1 MKKILL
7 YTFLCVLTFASCD
20 DFLDIKPK
28 GKKEPAT
35 VDDLAL
41 IMNKLYKTTDN
52 TMLMSDDVFKPEV
65 LAADLEI
72 KFHNYNAYTW
82 GEFLYPK
89 DVNDADWNGSYDNL
103 YRFNYVINN
112 IDDFEGNDDELRAQ
126 TKGEALFYRAYTY
139 FKLINQYAKQYNE
152 ATASAD
158 LGVPLLLTADVYA
171 VNTRATVEE
180 VYKQM
185 IMDLEIAADLLTV
198 QKEQKFRPNKVA
210 ANILLAKV
218 YLHQRKFD
226 LARTYADKALD
237 DNNSLL
243 DYSSIESS
251 SDLPN
256 AENHV
261 EYLFYS
267 WSYQN
272 GDYSPNSQSENAGT
286 YFAPELL
293 SLYESEDLRPELW
306 QRKTNEHGVM
316 FNSRSSIGE
325 YGQQGICIP
334 DAYLIRA
341 ECNAR
346 LGDKGAAISDVN
358 AIRVKRFKAEDYNAL
373 TATDAADAL
382 NKVLDERRREMAF
395 LNDRWFDM
403 RRLDVDPVYQRTYSR
418 TLGGKTF
425 TLEINSNRFVVAIPR
440 SVININGLE
449 QNPR

>member
-1 MKKILL
+1 
-7 YTFLCVLTFASCD
+7 
-20 DFLDIKPK
+20 
-28 GKKEPAT
+28 
-35 VDDLAL
+35 
-41 IMNKLYKTTDN
+41 
-52 TMLMSDDVFKPEV
+52 
-65 LAADLEI
+65 
-72 KFHNYNAYTW
+72 
-82 GEFLYPK
+82 
-89 DVNDADWNGSYDNL
+89 
-103 YRFNYVINN
+103 
-112 IDDFEGNDDELRAQ
+112 
-126 TKGEALFYRAYTY
+126 
-139 FKLINQYAKQYNE
+139 
-152 ATASAD
+152 
-158 LGVPLLLTADVYA
+158 
-171 VNTRATVEE
+171 
-180 VYKQM
+180 M
-185 IMDLEIAADLLTV
+185 ITDLEIASDLLTV